1 MSKEEILELIN
12 AGFAPELIELEFNVP
27 LEKINKYIK
36 QEEKRKEG
44 QKAAKALEQKEKGDH
59 GSGPN
64 PDCGR
69 WL

>member
-36 QEEKRKEG
+36 QEEKRKEEEANT
-44 QKAAKALEQKEKGDH
+44 QKATVQKNHRMKKKREK
-59 GSGPN
+59 N
-64 PDCGR
+64 
-69 WL
+69 

>member
-36 QEEKRKEG
+36 QEEKRKEEEANT
-44 QKAAKALEQKEKGDH
+44 QKATVQKK
-59 GSGPN
+59 
-64 PDCGR
+64 
-69 WL
+69 

>member
-36 QEEKRKEG
+36 QEEKRKEEEANA
-44 QKAAKALEQKEKGDH
+44 QKAAVQKKSQD
-59 GSGPN
+59 
-64 PDCGR
+64 
-69 WL
+69 